1 MNEIDLDLD
10 LNNEL
15 EFKISV
21 EGTKPAQA
29 SCRLI
34 FENSHFD
41 ISFTGKMTGDNRAI
55 VNVPPLENI
64 IEEGNKKATLE
75 MIVDDRIFKPLIL
88 SVNFK
93 KSIKVFAEAVVKK
106 ETSQKAKASAVL
118 ITKTSPKENVIES
131 IDVDPMGDTDEIV
144 ENIKP
149 DWPVENNTKRN
160 RRQRSNKRTS
170 TQKIIKGKLSN
181 LTEDDLRD
189 KIRTLLIS
197 KRK

>member
-34 FENSHFD
+34 FENSNFD

-64 IEEGNKKATLE
+64 IEEGTKKATLE
-75 MIVDDRIFKPLIL
+75 MIVDDRLFKPLTL

-93 KSIKVFAEAVVKK
+93 KSIKVFAEAVVK
-106 ETSQKAKASAVL
+106 ETAFQKPKASAVL
-118 ITKTSPKENVIES
+118 VTKTVPKEKVVENIEQVINDDADK
-131 IDVDPMGDTDEIV
+131 II

-149 DWPVENNTKRN
+149 DWPVESSTKN
-160 RRQRSNKRTS
+160 TS
-170 TQKIIKGKLSN
+170 TQKIIENKLSN

-189 KIRTLLIS
+189 KIRTLLIA

>member
-29 SCRLI
+29 SCRLV
-34 FENSHFD
+34 FENSNFN
-41 ISFTGKMTGDNRAI
+41 ISFPGKIQGSDRAI
-55 VNVPPLENI
+55 VSVPPLEHI
-64 IEEGNKKATLE
+64 IEEGVKKAILE
-75 MIVDDRIFKPLIL
+75 MIVDDRIFKPLEL

-93 KSIKVFAEAVVKK
+93 KSIKVFAETVTRD
-106 ETSQKAKASAVL
+106 ESFQKPSASAVL
-118 ITKTSPKENVIES
+118 VTRSQPKES
-131 IDVDPMGDTDEIV
+131 IV
-144 ENIKP
+144 ENPTNIPKAQTIDEILKNMKP
-149 DWPVENNTKRN
+149 DWPVEIESELSSR
-160 RRQRSNKRTS
+160 
-170 TQKIIKGKLSN
+170 TQKIIESKLSN

-197 KRK
+197 KRKQ

>member
-75 MIVDDRIFKPLIL
+75 MIVDDRIFKPLTL

-93 KSIKVFAEAVVKK
+93 KSIKVFAEAVVKE
-106 ETSQKAKASAVL
+106 ETFQKAKASAVL
-118 ITKTSPKENVIES
+118 ITKTLPKENVIES
-131 IDVDPMGDTDEIV
+131 IVVDATDEIV

-149 DWPVENNTKRN
+149 DWPVENNTSHT
-160 RRQRSNKRTS
+160 RRQRSSKNTR
-170 TQKIIKGKLSN
+170 TQKINEVTLSS